1 MFFKRNNI
9 INLLNNKIN
18 SSPKNSAKRR
28 NNNISRLKGER
39 IYSLNNPNNYSKF
52 EKQNLRKDM
61 IKLFKGNKRDKL
73 KALNIAEE
81 LSDKNT
87 LHILRIGL
95 KDMDPDVVKRSAI
108 LIRNF
113 K

>member
-1 MFFKRNNI
+1 MFFKRNKI
-9 INLLNNKIN
+9 INLNNNK
-18 SSPKNSAKRR
+18 SSLKKSAKYKS
-28 NNNISRLKGER
+28 NNITLLNEER

-73 KALNIAEE
+73 KALHIAEE
-81 LSDKNT
+81 LLDKTT

>member
-9 INLLNNKIN
+9 LKLLNNKIN
-18 SSPKNSAKRR
+18 SSSKNSAKRR
-28 NNNISRLKGER
+28 KNNISLLKGGS
-39 IYSLNNPNNYSKF
+39 IYSLNNPISYSKL
-52 EKQNLRKDM
+52 EKKNLRKDM
-61 IKLFKGNKRDKL
+61 IKLFKGSKRDKL
-73 KALNIAEE
+73 KALHIAEE
-81 LSDKNT
+81 LSDKTT

-95 KDMDPDVVKRSAI
+95 KDMDPDVVKRSAT